1 MVKLSNVVK
10 NYVIKKTESNGL
22 VCKINNIDTTGF
34 VLKTKYDTDIREINK
49 TIRKGNGAA
58 SKDDLDAVKNKI
70 PNVSGFLLTSVFNSK
85 ITEVENKIP
94 DIKNL
99 ASKSELTNV
108 ENKIRD
114 VSNLFSKTEYATKIS
129 KIKNDYVTNV
139 SLNARYKDLVQKATF
154 ESKLKKVDDKT
165 SSNSPKVL
173 SYEHKLRPREDT
185 INDLE
190 RDASYFRS
198 KNFLEGNYL
207 AFKPIYKS
215 FKRSIDSNNI
225 VYVHNWQSNGLC
237 DEKITAPR
245 TSTSKDKAPILKYES
260 DRIRLQYKGDLL
272 KQNIAAYN
280 HGPVVNI
287 YIVYEIS
294 FTFTSQSCFTLKNY
308 LFGTV
313 KITKNSDISKY
324 KYSDGCGIS
333 FDSKGSF
340 LHSDGNYGVNVI
352 MFGADLSSS
361 TYANNR
367 ANNILVPGK
376 DFIQEVNGTT
386 VYVLN

>member
-1 MVKLSNVVK
+1 M
-10 NYVIKKTESNGL
+10 
-22 VCKINNIDTTGF
+22 
-34 VLKTKYDTDIREINK
+34 
-49 TIRKGNGAA
+49 
-58 SKDDLDAVKNKI
+58 
-70 PNVSGFLLTSVFNSK
+70 
-85 ITEVENKIP
+85 
-94 DIKNL
+94 
-99 ASKSELTNV
+99 
-108 ENKIRD
+108 
-114 VSNLFSKTEYATKIS
+114 FSKTEYATKIS
-129 KIKNDYVTNV
+129 KIKNDYVANV
-139 SLNARYKDLVQKATF
+139 ALNARHKDLVQKATF

-165 SSNSPKVL
+165 SSNSTKVL

-185 INDLE
+185 INDPE

-198 KNFLEGNYL
+198 KNILEGNYL

-237 DEKITAPR
+237 DEKI

-294 FTFTSQSCFTLKNY
+294 STFTSQSCFTLKNY

-324 KYSDGCGIS
+324 KYSDRCGIS

-340 LHSDGNYGVNVI
+340 LHSDGNYGVNEI
-352 MFGADLSSS
+352 ILGADLSSS
-361 TYANNR
+361 THANNR

-376 DFIQEVNGTT
+376 DFIQEVNRTT